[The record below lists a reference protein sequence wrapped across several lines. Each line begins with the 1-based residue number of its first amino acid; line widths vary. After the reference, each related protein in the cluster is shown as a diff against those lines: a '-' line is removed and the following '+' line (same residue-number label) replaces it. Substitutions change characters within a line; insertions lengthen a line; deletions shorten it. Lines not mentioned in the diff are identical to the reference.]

1 MSWCEPMQQRLFNY
15 FLLITTFVIMS
26 AWDGQAQGLKKIR
39 WGATSIGASQ
49 WIPWIAKDAKL
60 YEKNGLDVE
69 IILLRG
75 SGQTSQAM
83 IGGSIFASPVTTA
96 TLMTANLSGA
106 DLATVAHTVSAVQG
120 KLVTKPEIRKPEDLK
135 GKKVASSGLGSL
147 GDFMYRV
154 AMRKYGLN
162 PDKDVIWLTVGNPP
176 ERLQALISGV
186 VDAAD
191 LSYPYDAEG
200 ERRGFRALWDARQ
213 EVPYPSMSVVTR
225 RKTIQEDRD
234 GVMRMLKAHVEGIH
248 FLKTQKEASQ
258 KILAKYLR
266 TNDKEFL
273 EGSYEIYSKDFIAT
287 PYPIV
292 NGLQVAYDQVA
303 QRRPDIY
310 QHKAEEFVD
319 PSFITELD
327 KSGFIKKLYGQ
338 K

>member
-1 MSWCEPMQQRLFNY
+1 MQREKFG
-15 FLLITTFVIMS
+15 FLILLAVFVVLPV
-26 AWDGQAQGLKKIR
+26 WNGHAQGLKKIR

-49 WIPWIAKDAKL
+49 WIPWIANDAKL

-69 IILLRG
+69 IVLLRG

-106 DLATVAHTVSAVQG
+106 DLVTVAHTVGAVQG
-120 KLVTKPEIRKPEDLK
+120 KMLVRADIRKPEDLK

-154 AMRKYGLN
+154 IMRKYGLN
-162 PDKDVIWLTVGNPP
+162 PDKDVFWITVGTPP
-176 ERLQALISGV
+176 ERLQALAAGS

-191 LSYPYDAEG
+191 LSYPSDARG
-200 ERRGFRALWDARQ
+200 EKMGYRVLWDARV

-225 RKTIQEDRD
+225 RKSIQEDRD
-234 GVMRMLKAHVEGIH
+234 AVTRMVRAHVEGIH
-248 FLKTQKEASQ
+248 FLKTQKEASL
-258 KILAKYLR
+258 KILGKYLR
-266 TNDKEFL
+266 TNDRELL
-273 EGSYEIYSKDFIAT
+273 EGSYDIYSKDFIAA

-292 NGLQVAYDQVA
+292 SGLQLAYEQVA

-319 PSFITELD
+319 PSFVSELD
-327 KSGFIKKLYGQ
+327 KSGFIKKLYSQ